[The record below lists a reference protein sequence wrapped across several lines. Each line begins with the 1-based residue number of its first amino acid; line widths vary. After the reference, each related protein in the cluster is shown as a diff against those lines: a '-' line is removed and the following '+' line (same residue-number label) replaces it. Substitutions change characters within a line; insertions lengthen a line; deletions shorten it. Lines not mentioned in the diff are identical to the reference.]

1 MRLVG
6 WPTILRGYAAI
17 HEPKLPCLLD
27 NVPWELGNRGSGGR
41 EGGRERRERR
51 REGRRERKERGKEGW
66 REEGREGRKIL
77 LLPSDL
83 YR

>member
-41 EGGRERRERR
+41 EGERGGREGGREGERGK
-51 REGRRERKERGKEGW
+51 REGRRDGGKKGGK
-66 REEGREGRKIL
+66 GREIL